1 MLEIENNFNTR
12 LRIDLDAEKELT
24 PRIVIESI
32 DGNVERTFLLDD
44 ENVKKVKE
52 HFNDYIS
59 LPKLSKWLDSEEG
72 SKWVNIVTR
81 EDLKTMLECVK
92 AACMQA
98 NRTAMQA
105 NRTANAAVEAASRLS
120 EIYERYNTEEER
132 REDAHRA

>member
-98 NRTAMQA
+98 NRTA
-105 NRTANAAVEAASRLS
+105 NAAVEAASRLS